1 MPMNID
7 ALVNRKESDV
17 YKLLGA
23 VLQARYPELVSAQGT
38 PVNIS
43 NVSEPKY
50 GGIFKKTI
58 ELPQQ
63 LTKEPL
69 SNDVLA
75 SALNSVLHEYK
86 HRKDAV
92 SGSPGKA
99 LLKSMTPQRQM
110 ELETRLTESNLPS
123 TNMVRGAAQV
133 DEALATK
140 FANEMLGRMT
150 GLSYYGSRQDA
161 TALQELTK
169 LFPELGATK

>member
-7 ALVNRKESDV
+7 ALTNRKESDV

-23 VLQARYPELVSAQGT
+23 VLQARYPELVSSSGI

-63 LTKEPL
+63 LTKEQL

-75 SALNSVLHEYK
+75 AALNSVLHEYK
-86 HRKDAV
+86 HGKDAAADL
-92 SGSPGKA
+92 GTAFG
-99 LLKSMTPQRQM
+99 MFI
-110 ELETRLTESNLPS
+110 
-123 TNMVRGAAQV
+123 VRRI
-133 DEALATK
+133 EALRNKPQKA
-140 FANEMLGRMT
+140 EIDLDV
-150 GLSYYGSRQDA
+150 L
-161 TALQELTK
+161 
-169 LFPELGATK
+169 

>member
-7 ALVNRKESDV
+7 ALTNRKESDV

-23 VLQARYPELVSAQGT
+23 VLQARYPELVSSSGI

-43 NVSEPKY
+43 DVSEPKY

-63 LTKEPL
+63 LTKEQL

-75 SALNSVLHEYK
+75 AAPNSVLHEYK
-86 HRKDAV
+86 HGKDAAA
-92 SGSPGKA
+92 GSPGKA
-99 LLKSMTPQRQM
+99 LLKTMAPQRQM

-123 TNMVRGAAQV
+123 TNMVRGAAQI

-161 TALQELTK
+161 AALQELTK
-169 LFPELGATK
+169 LFPELGAKP